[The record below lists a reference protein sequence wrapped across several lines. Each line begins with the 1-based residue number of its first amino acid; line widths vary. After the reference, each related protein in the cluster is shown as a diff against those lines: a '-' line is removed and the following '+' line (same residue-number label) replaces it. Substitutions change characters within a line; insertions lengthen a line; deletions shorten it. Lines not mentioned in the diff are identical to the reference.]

1 MSNRLVLVDS
11 SAWINYLAGQRVTAS
26 ESIATLLSIH
36 RIAINDVIRV
46 EVLSGAANEAQYGE
60 LSDQLEGLHKLPL
73 TDAVWRRAERVRF
86 ELRQKGHLAPVPDLL
101 IACCA
106 VLHDC
111 ELLHADR
118 HFEMIARAM
127 PLTLHHGAK

>member
-1 MSNRLVLVDS
+1 MSNRLVLADS
-11 SAWINYLAGQRVTAS
+11 SAWISYLTGQRTVVSDAI
-26 ESIATLLSIH
+26 ETLLNSH
-36 RIAINDVIRV
+36 RLAINDVVRL
-46 EVLSGAANEAQYGE
+46 EVLTGASNDAQYGE

-111 ELLHADR
+111 ELLHADK
-118 HFEMIARAM
+118 HFEMIARAT
-127 PLTLHHGAK
+127 PLKFHHR